1 MIDQHSL
8 TTLEFSKV
16 IDRIAGKCLTPHGPE
31 QVRVIEPVTDRE
43 LIERRSIEITQMK
56 DIVNFGDAFPL
67 GRIPDCREALAESQ
81 VQGHYLDPKQFR
93 TLLELVDISIDLHGY
108 NREGRENFPKLA
120 EHLQQIRAFPELRT
134 EITRAIDEDG
144 DIKDSA
150 SPALK
155 KIRADLADSRRAIVA
170 RMRKILGEQ
179 PKQAGWQDD
188 VVTQRSGRYVIPVP
202 SNQYRGDM
210 GILHDRSQSGAT
222 LFIEPPQTVELNNK
236 INMLIQEEHYEIE
249 RILLALT
256 MEVAQRSEALLEN
269 TRLIGHLDALHA
281 AATFSNDID
290 GTQATL
296 TRTDA
301 TLDLREARHPLLI
314 AHLRDIK
321 KVVPTSL
328 ELGESRQ
335 GLLITGPNTGGKTIM
350 LKTIGLAVLMAQAG
364 LHIAAARGSEI
375 GIFNHIYA
383 DIGDEQSI
391 ELSLSTFSSHVR
403 NIIRG
408 LRKADSQT
416 LLLYDEIG
424 AGTDPKEGAA
434 LAESIISYSLEKGA
448 KLLVTTHYSQLKTL
462 AMDNPE
468 IENASLEFDRET
480 LAPTY
485 RLHIGLPGSSYA
497 IQIARRL
504 GMPKEICDEAAKAVG
519 TGERDLSELI
529 ATMQKDLTQLR
540 EDRNELTQ
548 RLQKARQLEEYYK
561 TQVES
566 IKNDVEVKRKEG
578 LEETMKFLDETRKDV
593 ERLVAEIRS
602 SGASGKTVKEFHQKM
617 KKSQQQLGKL
627 KQKVEPEEE
636 IDQSSFDVGDTV
648 EIISFG
654 TVGEIEELLDNNR
667 ARVMVN
673 NVRTTVDFR
682 NLRKVSGRTPRGRQP
697 ARKSVARDVA
707 QVESPEIHLLGMTV
721 DEAIDALDKFIGRAV
736 IAGMEQIYVVHGKG
750 TGALRRNLSTWL
762 KQHRDVESIRLGDWG
777 EGGSGVTIVKLRN

>member
-31 QVRVIEPVTDRE
+31 QVRAFQPMTDRA
-43 LIERRSIEITQMK
+43 LIERRSTEITQMK

-67 GRIPDCREALAESQ
+67 WRIEDCRELLAQ
-81 VQGHYLDPKQFR
+81 ARIQGHYLDPKQFR
-93 TLLELVDISIDLHGY
+93 TLLQLVEISIDLHGY
-108 NREGRENFPKLA
+108 HREGRDNFPQLA
-120 EHLQQIRAFPELRT
+120 EHLQHVRAFPELKT
-134 EITRAIDEDG
+134 EITRAIDDDG
-144 DIKDSA
+144 EIRDSA

-155 KIRADLADSRRAIVA
+155 KIRADLHDSRRTIVA
-170 RMRKILGEQ
+170 RMRKILGEHQ
-179 PKQAGWQDD
+179 KQAGWQDD

-256 MEVAQRSEALLEN
+256 AEVAARADALTEN
-269 TRLIGHLDALHA
+269 VRRIGHLDAVHA
-281 AATFSNDID
+281 AATFSNDIQ
-290 GTQATL
+290 GTRPILAEK
-296 TRTDA
+296 DA
-301 TLDLREARHPLLI
+301 VLDLRDARHPLLI
-314 AHLRDIK
+314 VHFRDIM

-328 ELGESRQ
+328 ELGDTRQ
-335 GLLITGPNTGGKTIM
+335 GLLITGPNTGGKTIA

-364 LHIAAARGSEI
+364 LHIAAAEGSTI
-375 GIFNHIYA
+375 GLFRHIFA

-408 LRKADSQT
+408 LRSADSQT

-424 AGTDPKEGAA
+424 AGTDPREGAA
-434 LAESIISYSLEKGA
+434 LAEAIIHYALDKGA

-462 AMDNPE
+462 ALDNPE

-504 GMPKEICDEAAKAVG
+504 GMPAEICDKAAAAVG

-529 ATMQKDLTQLR
+529 AALQSDLTKLHQ
-540 EDRNELTQ
+540 DRNELTQ
-548 RLQKARQLEEYYK
+548 RLDKARQLEEYYRS
-561 TQVES
+561 QVES
-566 IKNDVEVKRKEG
+566 LKNEVEAKRKQGLEDTMRFLDQTRRDVEH
-578 LEETMKFLDETRKDV
+578 
-593 ERLVAEIRS
+593 LVADIRS
-602 SGASGKTVKEFHQKM
+602 SKASGKSVKDFHRKM
-617 KKSQQQLGKL
+617 KVAQQKLGEL
-627 KQKVEPEEE
+627 KATTQPQPEL
-636 IDQSSFDVGDTV
+636 DQSSFAVGDTV

-654 TVGEIEELLDNNR
+654 TVGEVEELLDNDR
-667 ARVMVN
+667 ARVVVN

-682 NLRKVSGRTPRGRQP
+682 NLRKVSDGTPRGRRP
-697 ARKSVARDVA
+697 AVKSVARDVA
-707 QVESPEIHLLGMTV
+707 QIESPEIHLLGMTV

-736 IAGMEQIYVVHGKG
+736 IAGMQQIYVVHGKG

-777 EGGSGVTIVKLRN
+777 EGGSGVTIVKLRS